1 MIGMDINSMASWV
14 GVLWMAVFPT
24 LIWAG
29 RHIFRSLT
37 SMDKE
42 LRNNGGSSMR
52 DAIDRIEETLERLEK
67 QGKKNRKQIKQIKG
81 ELDEHL
87 KSF

>member
-1 MIGMDINSMASWV
+1 MIGMDINTMASWV

-24 LIWAG
+24 LIWAA
-29 RHIFRSLT
+29 RHILRSIT

-52 DAIDRIEETLERLEK
+52 DAIDRIEESLERLEH
-67 QGKKNRKQIKQIKG
+67 QSKKNRKQIKKIKG
-81 ELDEHL
+81 ELDQHIQVR
-87 KSF
+87 